1 MGRSESAKASIGIK
15 ILLGDIIEQINKDNW
30 ELIKEMLTNGFI
42 EDDNEY
48 FNHVYQE
55 IQYSEKI
62 SGKWNKNL
70 KKFITDYCKNNG
82 SYLKNRFTGDIEN
95 TLENGCLYEKYL
107 LVPIKKILVCERW
120 GYDRDGTNSVSRP
133 IDFDLSVNIE
143 KYKVLEKFEI
153 AFILEQNSAYIFF
166 ILKNEYKTGF
176 KINLVYI
183 NNIFYYL

>member
-1 MGRSESAKASIGIK
+1 MVLQTFQGGTTESYHMLNFLRTQISKA
-15 ILLGDIIEQINKDNW
+15 
-30 ELIKEMLTNGFI
+30 FI
-42 EDDNEY
+42 
-48 FNHVYQE
+48 H
-55 IQYSEKI
+55 
-62 SGKWNKNL
+62 KNL

-107 LVPIKKILVCERW
+107 LVPVKKILVCERW

-153 AFILEQNSAYIFF
+153 AFIVIR
-166 ILKNEYKTGF
+166 I
-176 KINLVYI
+176 
-183 NNIFYYL
+183 